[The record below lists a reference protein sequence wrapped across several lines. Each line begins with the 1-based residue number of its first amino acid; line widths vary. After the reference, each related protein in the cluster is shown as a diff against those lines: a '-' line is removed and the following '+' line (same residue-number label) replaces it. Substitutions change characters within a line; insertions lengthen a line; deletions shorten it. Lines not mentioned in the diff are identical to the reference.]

1 MKIMCAGLNACGIC
15 DILYLQRCEGTT
27 SSIAGRELLS
37 ELALRLAKANFRTN
51 VRLCAFYGDIVNY
64 VDKSREMW

>member
-37 ELALRLAKANFRTN
+37 EPGYMLAKANFRTN
-51 VRLCAFYGDIVNY
+51 VRLCRFYVHY
-64 VDKSREMW
+64 VKYIDKSREMW